1 MLWRNGAA
9 ITQCT
14 LYLFFLWPV
23 MSFQWKIVQCAIL
36 RLENCQILILQS
48 FCENLESGTY
58 KLNKIRKN
66 FPMNLMDLP
75 SSSTEILKN
84 PIFWPNPYVVSIV
97 YWLAR
102 WSVDLMIMGSNPA
115 ADFFNFSSKIEILV
129 EGDRR
134 SIRFMGKKMSDID
147 QLRSATL

>member
-1 MLWRNGAA
+1 
-9 ITQCT
+9 
-14 LYLFFLWPV
+14 
-23 MSFQWKIVQCAIL
+23 
-36 RLENCQILILQS
+36 
-48 FCENLESGTY
+48 
-58 KLNKIRKN
+58 
-66 FPMNLMDLP
+66 MNLMDLP